1 MMPPR
6 PKLYF
11 YTQKVGLNGVESWAC
26 RNFVSLRIP
35 QICGK
40 GKSGKLI
47 DDLQSIFVGRVCKY
61 ESPFWE
67 LYRTPGQLGIT

>member
-6 PKLYF
+6 PKLYS
-11 YTQKVGLNGVESWAC
+11 YTQKMGLNGVESWAY

-35 QICGK
+35 QICVK

-47 DDLQSIFVGRVCKY
+47 DDL
-61 ESPFWE
+61 SPY
-67 LYRTPGQLGIT
+67 LSV